1 MLKNLRILFI
11 FITVFWVFTPKADA
25 FDPVTLAIL
34 APIAIKAA
42 QGAAP
47 YVARGMINLGK
58 GLVKIGGDTL
68 QLLRLPLGIV
78 QAGFLWHWGQL
89 RPGIINCIRGL
100 LAPFK
105 MILHALLL
113 PLYMF
118 GVETNF

>member
-1 MLKNLRILFI
+1 MLKKLRITLILLALF
-11 FITVFWVFTPKADA
+11 WAFTPKTEA

-47 YVARGMINLGK
+47 YVARGAINLGK
-58 GLVKIGGDTL
+58 GLVKIGADSI
-68 QLLRLPLGIV
+68 QLLRLPLGII
-78 QAGFLWHWGQL
+78 QACFLWHWGEL

-105 MILHALLL
+105 MILHVLLL